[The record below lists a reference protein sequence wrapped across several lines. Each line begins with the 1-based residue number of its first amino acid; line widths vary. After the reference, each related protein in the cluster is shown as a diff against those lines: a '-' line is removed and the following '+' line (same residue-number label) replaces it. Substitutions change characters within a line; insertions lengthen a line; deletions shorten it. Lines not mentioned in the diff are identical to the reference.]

1 MQIKNSIGLLNH
13 IKNRYIYIYMTSN
26 LNMNDFV
33 LSMDKNNMQIG
44 GFNIENSLS
53 GTPLFKTYSNGK
65 NTVTIPAGLYL
76 LNNKNPSAQKGGY
89 ESNEDLYLKR
99 DDNLLVEQSLFNK
112 LEELASINKNKTY
125 KSKTQKAGKRNLK
138 LKLKLRKTSKKH

>member
-1 MQIKNSIGLLNH
+1 MPDPFRH
-13 IKNRYIYIYMTSN
+13 
-26 LNMNDFV
+26 
-33 LSMDKNNMQIG
+33 
-44 GFNIENSLS
+44 IENSLS

>member
-1 MQIKNSIGLLNH
+1 
-13 IKNRYIYIYMTSN
+13 
-26 LNMNDFV
+26 MNDFV